1 VFVIKV
7 FILKKYF
14 GGADPAYL
22 SRDFI
27 KALADYTVLLAKG
40 KI

>member
-40 KI
+40 KV